1 MGPERVYKKEGF
13 KKARKEKNYQFME
26 QSWEEQ
32 RRCAEACENLLEQ
45 YRKILEK
52 DREKKRKERSVCR
65 DIT

>member
-26 QSWEEQ
+26 QSWKEQ

-45 YRKILEK
+45 
-52 DREKKRKERSVCR
+52 
-65 DIT
+65 